1 MLKLDFLGLALS
13 RPQVLCYLNDVD
25 WSVADGGALRVH
37 TDGVSSVAVLPTGG
51 RLAMFYADSMP
62 HEVEP
67 SHTERHAV
75 TLWYYDRLERV
86 TALDRARDSGGL
98 SAATAT
104 QSDSARAEAQALVRL
119 LMVEDGDI
127 ATPTAA
133 DCSELSHKVARL
145 SPQALAIG
153 PGPPRAFK
161 RP

>member
-1 MLKLDFLGLALS
+1 
-13 RPQVLCYLNDVD
+13 
-25 WSVADGGALRVH
+25 
-37 TDGVSSVAVLPTGG
+37 
-51 RLAMFYADSMP
+51 MFYADSMP

-98 SAATAT
+98 GAATAT

-127 ATPTAA
+127 AATTAA

-145 SPQALAIG
+145 SPQALAIVAAIVG
-153 PGPPRAFK
+153 APSVAHFQQAAAQLSPHDLVKLRADFNTM
-161 RP
+161 R